1 MSEPNRSLDD
11 IMAPTLDDTVYNA
24 NKNTQTLDDI
34 QAPSIEDTYV
44 APQPKKILDLDDL
57 SSPTLEDTFN
67 PNMKK
72 TTTSIND
79 VSAPKLEEDQQPAY
93 KPVFVNPDVEEA
105 KKQAL
110 NRAIKGSLSEK
121 PANFDQE
128 RSRQQYHEL
137 MREKDERLAKKGAK
151 SIILLV
157 VLGVICSALMFVFYS
172 STTSYKPSLSS
183 FTEKVSGFMGTCTFV
198 VLGVS
203 VLMLFRVLTLKKIAN
218 FVFVINAV
226 LMIFPGFL
234 VLVAKNTFWINGL
247 LYAGI
252 IVASIFISF
261 TLSSSESIDKY
272 YKNLENN
279 Y

>member
-1 MSEPNRSLDD
+1 MSEPNRNLDD

-24 NKNTQTLDDI
+24 NKNIKTLDDI
-34 QAPSIEDTYV
+34 QAPSLEDTYV

-72 TTTSIND
+72 TTNSIND

-121 PANFDQE
+121 PASFDQE

-137 MREKDERLAKKGAK
+137 MREKDEQMARKGAK
-151 SIILLV
+151 SIIILV
-157 VLGVICSALMFVFYS
+157 VLGVICSVLMFIFFS
-172 STTSYKPSLSS
+172 STSYKPSLSS
-183 FTEKVSGFMGTCTFV
+183 FTEKASGFMSTCTFV

-203 VLMLFRVLTLKKIAN
+203 LIMLFRIETLKKLAN
-218 FVFVINAV
+218 FVFVINTI
-226 LMIFPGFL
+226 LMFFPGSL

-247 LYAGI
+247 LYIGVI
-252 IVASIFISF
+252 IASIFISF
-261 TLSSSESIDKY
+261 TLSSSECIDKY
-272 YKNLENN
+272 YKKLENN

>member
-226 LMIFPGFL
+226 LMIFPGSL
-234 VLVAKNTFWINGL
+234 VLVAKNTFLDKWSFIRRNNSCFHIYK
-247 LYAGI
+247 LYFKFKRI
-252 IVASIFISF
+252 
-261 TLSSSESIDKY
+261 Y
-272 YKNLENN
+272 R
-279 Y
+279 